1 MKKWILIL
9 ISFLLLIL
17 DNSLM
22 PFFSING
29 AYPSLLFIFSI
40 AYSII
45 TNRKEAVIIG
55 VISGLLQDI
64 YFSGNLGVNA
74 LANMLLCFLAAIIG
88 ENIYKDKKIIPTIS
102 IAFIYM
108 LKVFIIGLILRLT
121 NKSLNIQIALY
132 TSIYSSII
140 MLLVYKYILLI
151 CENDNKQKSRRR

>member
-22 PFFSING
+22 PFFSIGG

-55 VISGLLQDI
+55 VMSGFLQDI
-64 YFSGNLGVNA
+64 YFSGNIGINA

-102 IAFIYM
+102 IALIYM
-108 LKVFIIGLILRLT
+108 LKVFIIGLILRLA
-121 NKSLNIQIALY
+121 NKSLNIQIAFY

-140 MLLVYKYILLI
+140 MFLLYRYILLI
-151 CENDNKQKSRRR
+151 CESDNKQKSRRR